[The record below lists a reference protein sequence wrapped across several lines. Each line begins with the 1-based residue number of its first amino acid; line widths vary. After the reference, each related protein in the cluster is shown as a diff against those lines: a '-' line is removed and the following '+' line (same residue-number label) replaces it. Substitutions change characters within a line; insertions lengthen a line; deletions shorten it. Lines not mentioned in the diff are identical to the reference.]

1 MKKKLF
7 FVLGLLI
14 CFTFNAQV
22 ISINAELPNPCLNM
36 LNTQNKEKLN
46 SIKVYPIPSD
56 GEIFI
61 EFLIKGKSSMATIN
75 IYDLTGVLA
84 YKKTINVVS
93 NKMKEKLYLNNLHT
107 GVYVLVV
114 EVGAEKFSRKIIIN
128 KNK

>member
-1 MKKKLF
+1 
-7 FVLGLLI
+7 
-14 CFTFNAQV
+14 
-22 ISINAELPNPCLNM
+22 
-36 LNTQNKEKLN
+36 
-46 SIKVYPIPSD
+46 
-56 GEIFI
+56 
-61 EFLIKGKSSMATIN
+61 MATIN